1 MRQRFQAIFSVP
13 ILTVALA
20 GFAAIYAPRALAQDQ
35 QSQQYPPPQQGGEND
50 PPSRAARLS
59 FVSGTVSFQ
68 PGSVDDWVPATLNR
82 PMTTG
87 DRLWTEAGAR
97 AEMHIGSAALR
108 LNGRGNFAFLNLD
121 DRAAQIQLS
130 LGTLSV
136 RVRRLADDETF
147 EIDTPQLALS
157 LLRPGEYRVQV
168 NEAGDATV
176 VSVRGGEAEA
186 TSDGQAFPIRARDQ
200 VRVTGTDHPV
210 YDRRDITPAD
220 SFDNWCADRDRRED
234 MSESGRYVS
243 RDIPG
248 YGDLDGAGVWR
259 EEPDYG
265 RVWMPRV
272 EVGWAPYHFGHWA
285 WIAPW
290 GWTWVDDAPWGYAPF
305 HYGRWAFIGGGWG
318 WVPGPVVVGIR
329 PVYAPAMV
337 AWVGGGGFGVG
348 IGLGVGVAAVG
359 WFPLGPREVWVPG
372 YATSPGY
379 FNRVNVSNTV
389 VNNVTINNVYVNRTN
404 NITYANQNVNGAVSA
419 MPQSAMTHG
428 QPVQQA
434 GLAVPRGAAARGQVS
449 PVAGVAPQR
458 DAVTGGGRNYTVAA
472 PPPAV
477 MNRQVV
483 ARNVPPAA
491 PVPFAQQQQALQ
503 RNPGQP
509 LPRASVQQMQQ
520 NSPAPRTMVRQV
532 GPVGGSGG
540 QGGAGGQGGGG
551 FIGRQPP
558 AGQGNQAVIPGGGVA
573 GGGTIPRG
581 QSGGSQPGGGQ
592 PGGGQPLPQGGP
604 RTFERGQ
611 PGGQQGGQPSA
622 GQPGG
627 GQPLPQGG
635 PRTFE
640 RGQPGGQQG
649 GQSGGGQPGGGQ
661 PVPQGGPGTFQRGQQ
676 GGQQGG
682 GGVQPESRRFPQSQP
697 ESRPVTPQP
706 EVRTPANTAP
716 PPRGGQ
722 DGGQSGGQR
731 RPPVR
736 EKDGKRDGK

>member
-1 MRQRFQAIFSVP
+1 
-13 ILTVALA
+13 VALA
-20 GFAAIYAPRALAQDQ
+20 GFAVTLAPLALAQDQ
-35 QSQQYPPPQQGGEND
+35 PPLAPPQQQGGEND

-59 FVSGTVSFQ
+59 YISGTVSFQ
-68 PGSVDDWVPATLNR
+68 PGSVEDWVPATLNR

-87 DRLWTEAGAR
+87 DRLWTEGGAR

-108 LNGRGNFAFLNLD
+108 LNGRSNFAFLNLD
-121 DRAAQIQLS
+121 DRTAQIQLS

-136 RVRRLADDETF
+136 RVRRLADDESF

-157 LLRPGEYRVQV
+157 LLRPGEYRIEV
-168 NEAGDATV
+168 NEAGDTSI

-186 TSDGQAFPIRARDQ
+186 TSDGQAFPIKARDQ
-200 VRVTGTDHPV
+200 VRVTGTDHPT

-234 MSESGRYVS
+234 MSESGRHVS

-248 YGDLDGAGVWR
+248 YHDLDGAGVWR
-259 EEPDYG
+259 DEPGYG
-265 RVWMPRV
+265 WVWAPHV

-337 AWVGGGGFGVG
+337 AWVGGGGVSVG
-348 IGLGVGVAAVG
+348 IGVGVGVAAVG
-359 WFPLGPREVWVPG
+359 WFPLGPREVWVPSYG
-372 YATSPGY
+372 VSAGY

-389 VNNVTINNVYVNRTN
+389 VNNVTVNNVYVNRTN
-404 NITYANQNVNGAVSA
+404 NVTNNVTYANQNVNGAVSA
-419 MPQSAMTHG
+419 MPQSAMTRG

-434 GLAVPRGAAARGQVS
+434 AIAVPRGAVDRAQIS
-449 PVAGVAPQR
+449 PVAAVAPQR
-458 DAVTGGGRNYTVAA
+458 EAVTGGGRNYTVAA

-483 ARNVPPAA
+483 AKNVPPPA

-520 NSPAPRTMVRQV
+520 SAPAPRAMVRQV
-532 GPVGGSGG
+532 GPAG
-540 QGGAGGQGGGG
+540 QSGAGGQGGGS
-551 FIGRQPP
+551 FVGRQPSG
-558 AGQGNQAVIPGGGVA
+558 GQGNQPVSVTGGA
-573 GGGTIPRG
+573 QGGAGTIPREQVETVRGVNRGTG
-581 QSGGSQPGGGQ
+581 QTGAGQTGGVQPV
-592 PGGGQPLPQGGP
+592 PQGGGGTVP
-604 RTFERGQ
+604 RGQ
-611 PGGQQGGQPSA
+611 QGGQAVGQQGGQP
-622 GQPGG
+622 G
-627 GQPLPQGG
+627 GQASSPL
-635 PRTFE
+635 
-640 RGQPGGQQG
+640 
-649 GQSGGGQPGGGQ
+649 
-661 PVPQGGPGTFQRGQQ
+661 
-676 GGQQGG
+676 
-682 GGVQPESRRFPQSQP
+682 PQSQP
-697 ESRPVTPQP
+697 ASRPVPAQP
-706 EVRTPANTAP
+706 EARSPTNTTP

-722 DGGQSGGQR
+722 GGGQKQKAKQAK
-731 RPPVR
+731 
-736 EKDGKRDGK
+736 ERDGKER